1 VQLIFRAAILGW
13 AVALVTEL
21 ICSMLYSY
29 RPAAEQP
36 RYFKQAIWII
46 RIVVLGLMAAIVYL
60 LSEDDQVL
68 IGLAFLVLTFGGG
81 FSVLYFAYRRAIRA
95 KAALMTDSDDPFE
108 IERFR
113 RTAAWMIDLEIKE
126 GRRPR

>member
-1 VQLIFRAAILGW
+1 MQLIFRAAILGW
-13 AVALVTEL
+13 ALGLVVALVF
-21 ICSMLYSY
+21 SMLYSY

-46 RIVVLGLMAAIVYL
+46 RIIVLALMAAIVYL

-68 IGLAFLVLTFGGG
+68 IGLAFVVLTFGGA
-81 FSVLYFAYRRAIRA
+81 FSVLRLAYRRAIRA

-108 IERFR
+108 VDRFR
-113 RTAAWMIDLEIKE
+113 RTAAWMIELDIKD
-126 GRRPR
+126 GNRPR

>member
-13 AVALVTEL
+13 ALGLMAGLVF
-21 ICSMLYSY
+21 SMLYSY

-46 RIVVLGLMAAIVYL
+46 RIVVLALVAAIVYM
-60 LSEDDQVL
+60 LSVDDQLL
-68 IGLAFLVLTFGGG
+68 IGLAFVVLTLGGG
-81 FSVLYFAYRRAIRA
+81 FSVLHLAYRRAVRV

-108 IERFR
+108 IDRFR
-113 RTAAWMIDLEIKE
+113 RTAAWMIDLEIKD
-126 GRRPR
+126 GHRPR